1 MLILTVSKYRPRYIN
16 KSPLSLSLA
25 NIEIDTQYALRS
37 YLQDQQA
44 HENLALKLQS
54 ATVSES
60 THQDEDEAK
69 EKPRN
74 QEARL

>member
-1 MLILTVSKYRPRYIN
+1 MLILTVSKYRPRYIS

-37 YLQDQQA
+37 YLQEQQA

-54 ATVSES
+54 ATVNES
-60 THQDEDEAK
+60 THQDEHETK
-69 EKPRN
+69 ENPHN
-74 QEARL
+74 QETRL

>member
-1 MLILTVSKYRPRYIN
+1 MHILTVSKYRPRYTN

-25 NIEIDTQYALRS
+25 NIEIDMQYALRS
-37 YLQDQQA
+37 YLKDQQA

-54 ATVSES
+54 ATVNES
-60 THQDEDEAK
+60 THQDKDETK
-69 EKPRN
+69 ENPRN